1 MDAYTP
7 ASEIADAVRS
17 KKLSAREATEAAL
30 KRVEAKNP
38 ALNALTYLDPDRAL
52 RQADA
57 IDEAIARGEDPG
69 SLAGVPMGVKDL
81 EGVEGMPLTM
91 GSLVYKDQVAFEDS
105 VQVSRLRR
113 AGAVFLGKTNTP
125 EFGYKGF
132 TANRV
137 HGATGNPWD
146 PERTPGG
153 SSGGS
158 AAAVAAGMVPLCTGS
173 DGGGSIR
180 APSAFSGCY
189 GIKPSAGRIPRAGL
203 FAPHWGTHSTV
214 GPISWSVRDAA
225 RYLDAAAG
233 PHPNDLDS
241 LDAPPGGYEAAV
253 VGPAPRVRRI
263 AWTPDLGYAAVDSE
277 VKRLCGEAAKALGD
291 ALGADVEEVNPGL
304 SNPMPYWY
312 AMAAANDTRTL
323 DSLTPDQREL
333 LEPGFVAFA
342 DQARQLTA
350 LQVMDALE
358 ERHQL
363 NRAMTAIFEAYDL
376 LVTPAVACTAF
387 PKSGPPPTTIGGVE
401 TGPAGYIAF
410 TPPFNMTGHP
420 AASVPAG
427 LAKDGLPVGLQ
438 VIAPR
443 HADAFLLAVSAAYEA
458 ARPWRRPPA

>member
-7 ASEIADAVRS
+7 AWEIAGAVRS
-17 KKLSAREATEAAL
+17 KKISAREATEAAL
-30 KRVEAKNP
+30 KRVDDRNP
-38 ALNALTYLDPDRAL
+38 ALNAFTYLDPERAL
-52 RQADA
+52 RQADG

-69 SLAGVPMGVKDL
+69 MLAGVPMGVKDL

-91 GSLVYKDQVAFEDS
+91 GSLAFKEQVAHEDS

-132 TANRV
+132 TVNRL
-137 HGATGNPWD
+137 HGATGNPWN

-158 AAAVAAGMVPLCTGS
+158 SAAVAAGMVPLCTAS

-180 APSAFSGCY
+180 APAAFSGCY

-203 FAPHWGTHSTV
+203 FAPHWGTHSTI
-214 GPISWSVRDAA
+214 GPMAWTVRDAA
-225 RYLDAAAG
+225 RYIDATAG
-233 PHPNDLDS
+233 AHPNDLDS

-253 VGPAPRVRRI
+253 MGETPPVWRI
-263 AWTPDLGYAAVDSE
+263 AWSPDLGYAAVDPQ
-277 VKRLCGEAAKALGD
+277 VKRVCAEAAKALGE
-291 ALGADVEEVNPGL
+291 ALGAEVEEVNPGF

-323 DSLTPDQREL
+323 DSFTPEQREL

-342 DQARQLTA
+342 EQARGLTA
-350 LQVMDALE
+350 MQVMEALD

-363 NRAMTAIFEAYDL
+363 NRALTAIFETYDL

-387 PKSGPPPTTIGGVE
+387 PKNGPPPSKIGRAEV
-401 TGPAGYIAF
+401 GPAGYIAF

-420 AASVPAG
+420 AASIPAG

-438 VIAPR
+438 VVAPR
-443 HADAFLLAVSAAYEA
+443 HADKFLLAVSAAYEA
-458 ARPWRRPPA
+458 SRPWGRPG